1 MRLSSTIRSN
11 AISHHYIF
19 TWCVRTQAF
28 SAPVWCRDVLALK
41 TRDTKGAPCTP
52 RNIRRG
58 DKYHRKSVGRKGAD
72 MYEHSLSQTR
82 RRNSFLQM
90 SPSHGVLDNSI
101 ILHSVQLSNI
111 WPRAPLAACMR
122 FAFRCRKVW
131 NHVHFDTI
139 VRRVSWALYSSIVE
153 HHSKPAGLIC
163 NPFV

>member
-1 MRLSSTIRSN
+1 MRLSSTFVPTQSLIIIYLHDVYARKHSRPPCDAAMFWRSKQGTQRGRH
-11 AISHHYIF
+11 ARLEIS
-19 TWCVRTQAF
+19 
-28 SAPVWCRDVLALK
+28 
-41 TRDTKGAPCTP
+41 GG
-52 RNIRRG
+52 G

-90 SPSHGVLDNSI
+90 SPSHGALGNSI

-139 VRRVSWALYSSIVE
+139 VRRVSWALYCSIVE
-153 HHSKPAGLIC
+153 QDSKTAGLIC